1 MGRKTDKEY
10 FERAIEISKEA
21 LETGNDGFGCLLVDE
36 DGEIVM
42 EQRNAVADEGDPTA
56 HDAMTLLRKAVKKYD
71 AGYLGKCTLYATMEP
86 CVMCMGAAFWAGLGA
101 VKFAVTEKELGT
113 ILSGGLD
120 MPSTEFAERSPK
132 PIRVEGPFMEVH
144 DEAFA
149 VMRAWVDKIL
159 GNE

>member
-56 HDAMTLLRKAVKKYD
+56 HDAMTLLRKAVKIRCRIPREM
-71 AGYLGKCTLYATMEP
+71 ALYATMEP
-86 CVMCMGAAFWAGLGA
+86 CVMCMGAAFWAGL
-101 VKFAVTEKELGT
+101 E
-113 ILSGGLD
+113 
-120 MPSTEFAERSPK
+120 P
-132 PIRVEGPFMEVH
+132 
-144 DEAFA
+144 
-149 VMRAWVDKIL
+149 
-159 GNE
+159 

>member
-1 MGRKTDKEY
+1 MGWKTDKEY
-10 FERAIEISKEA
+10 FERAIEISREA

-56 HDAMTLLRKAVKKYD
+56 HDAMTLIRKASQRYD
-71 AGYLGKCTLYATMEP
+71 SEFLRRCTLYATMEP

-120 MPSTEFAERSPK
+120 MPSTEFAQRSPRVIK
-132 PIRVEGPFMEVH
+132 VEGPFPEVH

-149 VMRAWVDKIL
+149 VMKAWVDKIL
-159 GNE
+159 GN